1 MKHIKFTLALFL
13 VFTLQSFS
21 QAVRNAG
28 LRSVQSNLISS
39 RVVDQPWNPT
49 EFVGSPYYDTQ
60 YKLGK
65 VYFNDSIIAD
75 NILLRYNVHKEVIE
89 IRGNQDGKIETI
101 QSKPGISFDYGNE
114 HFSLMFNPITGMK
127 QFFRK
132 VYQGPEYAVYLK
144 PIKVFKE
151 GQKAVTH
158 LTRDILPSYITKDTY
173 YFQIG
178 KKFEEIRTSR
188 SGVRKIFPK
197 FKDEI
202 KEFIKEKDFRFKED
216 TFERELTEVI
226 HFYESLQEQATGNGD
241 IVKKP

>member
-1 MKHIKFTLALFL
+1 MNRTFL
-13 VFTLQSFS
+13 VVLIASIFAVNMYG
-21 QAVRNAG
+21 QAAQAYKMTQYEYNM
-28 LRSVQSNLISS
+28 LT
-39 RVVDQPWNPT
+39 RVKSKPWNPT

-60 YKLGK
+60 FKLGK
-65 VYFNDSIIAD
+65 VYYKDSLVID
-75 NILLRYNVHKEVIE
+75 DILLRYNVHKENIE
-89 IRGNQDGKIETI
+89 IRGNLGGQIETI

-132 VYQGPEYAVYLK
+132 VYDGQDYKVFLK

-173 YFQIG
+173 YYQIG

-188 SGVRKIFPK
+188 NGVRKIFPK
-197 FKDEI
+197 YRDEI
-202 KEFIKEKDFRFKED
+202 KEFIKENDFRFKEEN
-216 TFERELTEVI
+216 FERELTQVI
-226 HFYESLQEQATGNGD
+226 VYYETLQNNASGNGE